1 MNTRARIFRF
11 GPFSFDSAQQE
22 LRRRTRRVPLSV
34 SLLKL
39 LTLFL
44 TRRGELI
51 TREQIALTLW
61 EDSSTIDIVTGI
73 NTAVRRLRAQ
83 LDDDPAAPTYIETV
97 IGIGY
102 RFIADVE
109 EIEDAGTAGN
119 AAVHS
124 NVPAPIPA
132 PVERPL
138 IQQPAPLEVADIE
151 AVISVPADT
160 PPAPAKDAPREAEPS
175 LPIRS
180 HRFRPAVLVL
190 GAALLLLALGAAV
203 MRHRSAQLAASQRE
217 ASHLSPSLVPSLAQ
231 ITFNDEENRI
241 TAEAV
246 SPTGH
251 SVAYSDRYGISVH
264 TLDSGKDR
272 LLTSPSSFRTERLA
286 WHPSE
291 DWLLVSGIDIAS
303 HRSEA
308 WAVFMHGE
316 TPRLLLDDAR
326 LAVVSP
332 DGIHIAYTRAENSEI
347 WLADGSGQNAHLL
360 VPKVDGDS
368 FICLLWSPQSDRLI
382 VDRASQDRVS
392 GDRMSG
398 VTPANPATS
407 DHTNTPPRST
417 YESVDIRT
425 GKLLGKQENVRFNSG
440 FLLKDGR
447 FLFPSNGDFGGT
459 KIMMVNT
466 DPATGGFLS
475 SPQLAS
481 PALIGNVGGDQDF
494 LSASTN
500 GGWMGAV
507 LTSHTSD
514 VYVAEVHWPGPTLE
528 EAARLTDRSSNYYP
542 DAWTPE
548 GDAVLF
554 DRSNR
559 TQVIGKQRLGEKKM
573 EVVAQLP
580 DIAAMAAF
588 SPDGKWI
595 LFTEFAGSP
604 SHATGIFSVPSSGGK
619 PRQLY
624 TTGAIDEF
632 HCPVSS
638 TGSCVMRETNEKK
651 EFVFFALDPI
661 QGMQQEIG
669 RNPWEPTMLG
679 DWSVSPDGSTVAM
692 ANHDPENP
700 GIQLIHLSA
709 HGSTPL
715 STIPVPGFGEVREAT
730 WSPDAK
736 GFFVETK
743 TTTGYNLL
751 YVDQAG
757 HAKLLRQSPIAI
769 WVVPSRDGK
778 KLAFPGLTVAS
789 NVWAG
794 RTLLP

>member
-1 MNTRARIFRF
+1 MNTRPRIFRF

-44 TRRGELI
+44 TRHGELI
-51 TREQIALTLW
+51 TREEIALTVW

-83 LDDDPAAPTYIETV
+83 LDDDPAA
-97 IGIGY
+97 
-102 RFIADVE
+102 
-109 EIEDAGTAGN
+109 
-119 AAVHS
+119 
-124 NVPAPIPA
+124 
-132 PVERPL
+132 
-138 IQQPAPLEVADIE
+138 LEVADLD
-151 AVISVPADT
+151 AVIHIPAHAPSAPGMDT
-160 PPAPAKDAPREAEPS
+160 PREGEPS
-175 LPIRS
+175 LSVGSR
-180 HRFRPAVLVL
+180 RFMPAVLVL
-190 GAALLLLALGAAV
+190 GAAILLLGLGAAI
-203 MRHRSAQLAASQRE
+203 MRHRSAKPVTSSRE
-217 ASHLSPSLVPSLAQ
+217 ASHLDSSLGPSLAPSLAQ

-246 SPTGH
+246 SPMGH

-264 TLDSGKDR
+264 ILDRGKDH

-291 DWLLVSGIDIAS
+291 DWLLVSGIGLAN

-316 TPRLLLDDAR
+316 TPRLLLNDVR

-332 DGIHIAYTRAENSEI
+332 DGNHLAYTRAENSEI

-368 FICLLWSPQSDRLI
+368 FTCLLWAAQSDRLI
-382 VDRASQDRVS
+382 LNRVS
-392 GDRMSG
+392 GDRVSG
-398 VTPANPATS
+398 VSPANHADS
-407 DHTNTPPRST
+407 DHTNTPTRST

-425 GKLLGKQENVRFNSG
+425 GKLLAKQENVWFNSG
-440 FLLKDGR
+440 FAIKDGR
-447 FLFPSNGDFGGT
+447 FFFPANGDFAGT
-459 KIMMVNT
+459 KIMMVDT
-466 DPATGGFLS
+466 DPNTGEFLS
-475 SPQLAS
+475 DPQPAS
-481 PALIGNVGGDQDF
+481 PALVRDVGGDQDF
-494 LSASTN
+494 LSASAN
-500 GGWMGAV
+500 GDWMGAV

-514 VYVAEVHWPGPTLE
+514 VYVAELHWPGPTLE
-528 EAARLTDRSSNYYP
+528 EVTRLTDRSANHYP
-542 DAWTPE
+542 DAWTPD

-559 TQVIGKQRLGEKKM
+559 TQTIGKQRLGEKKI
-573 EVVAQLP
+573 ETVAQLP
-580 DIAAMAAF
+580 DIAAIAAF
-588 SPDGKWI
+588 SPDGRWI
-595 LFTEFAGSP
+595 LFTGFGGSP

-632 HCPVSS
+632 HCPGSNM
-638 TGSCVMRETNEKK
+638 GSCVVRETIGK
-651 EFVFFALDPI
+651 EFVFFALDPV
-661 QGMQQEIG
+661 QGMQQEVG
-669 RNPWEPTMLG
+669 RIPWKPTMLG

-700 GIQLIHLSA
+700 GIQLIHLSS
-709 HGSTPL
+709 HRSTPP
-715 STIPVPGFGEVREAT
+715 STIPLPGFGEVCEPT

-743 TTTGYNLL
+743 TTIGYDLL
-751 YVDQAG
+751 YVDLAG

-769 WVVPSRDGK
+769 WGVASRDGK
-778 KLAFPGLTVAS
+778 KLAFPGVTVAS

>member
-1 MNTRARIFRF
+1 MYIRPRIFRF

-51 TREQIALTLW
+51 TREEIALTLW

-102 RFIADVE
+102 RFIAEVE
-109 EIEDAGTAGN
+109 EIEDARAAGN
-119 AAVHS
+119 A
-124 NVPAPIPA
+124 VPAAVPA
-132 PVERPL
+132 ERSFS
-138 IQQPAPLEVADIE
+138 QQPAALEVADLD
-151 AVISVPADT
+151 AVIHVPTHAPSAPGMDT
-160 PPAPAKDAPREAEPS
+160 PREAEPS
-175 LPIRS
+175 LPVGSR
-180 HRFRPAVLVL
+180 RFMPAVLVL
-190 GAALLLLALGAAV
+190 GAALLLLALGAAI
-203 MRHRSAQLAASQRE
+203 MSHRSAKPVASSRE
-217 ASHLSPSLVPSLAQ
+217 ASHLNSSLGPSFDQ

-272 LLTSPSSFRTERLA
+272 LLTSPSSFRAERLA

-291 DWLLVSGIDIAS
+291 DWVLVSGIGLAS
-303 HRSEA
+303 RRSEA

-316 TPRLLLDDAR
+316 TPRLLLNDAR

-332 DGIHIAYTRAENSEI
+332 DGNHLAYTRAENSEI
-347 WLADGSGQNAHLL
+347 WLADGSGQNTHLL
-360 VPKVDGDS
+360 VPKVNGDS
-368 FICLLWSPQSDRLI
+368 FTCLLWAAQSDRLI
-382 VDRASQDRVS
+382 LNRVS
-392 GDRMSG
+392 GDRVSG
-398 VTPANPATS
+398 VSPANHADS
-407 DHTNTPPRST
+407 DHTNTPTRST

-425 GKLLGKQENVRFNSG
+425 GKLLAKQENVWFNSG
-440 FLLKDGR
+440 FVIKDGR
-447 FLFPSNGDFGGT
+447 FFFPANGDFNGT
-459 KIMMVNT
+459 KIMMVDT
-466 DPATGGFLS
+466 DPKTGEFLS
-475 SPQLAS
+475 DPQPAS
-481 PALIGNVGGDQDF
+481 PSVVGSLGGDADI
-494 LSASTN
+494 LTASTN
-500 GGWMGAV
+500 GEWMGAV
-507 LTSHTSD
+507 MTSHTSD
-514 VYVAEVHWPGPTLE
+514 VYVAELHWPGPALE
-528 EAARLTDRSSNYYP
+528 AVTRLTDRTTNNYP
-542 DAWTPE
+542 DAWTPD
-548 GDAVLF
+548 GDAMLF

-559 TQVIGKQRLGEKKM
+559 TQLVAKQRLDEKKM
-573 EVVAQLP
+573 EIVAQLP

-588 SPDGKWI
+588 SPDGKWL
-595 LFTEFAGSP
+595 LFTEFGGSP
-604 SHATGIFSVPSSGGK
+604 SHAIGIFSVSSTGGK

-624 TTGAIDEF
+624 TTGVIDEF

-638 TGSCVMRETNEKK
+638 TGSCVVRETNGK
-651 EFVFFALDPI
+651 EFVFFALDAV
-661 QGMQQEIG
+661 QGMQQEVG
-669 RNPWEPTMLG
+669 RIPWEPTVLG
-679 DWSVSPDGSTVAM
+679 DWSISPDGSTVAM

-700 GIQLIHLSA
+700 GIQLIHLLPYRSI
-709 HGSTPL
+709 ST
-715 STIPVPGFGEVREAT
+715 STISVPGFGEVLEPT

-743 TTTGYNLL
+743 TANGYDLL
-751 YVDQAG
+751 YVDLAG

-769 WVVPSRDGK
+769 WGVPSRDGK
-778 KLAFPGLTVAS
+778 KLAFPSVTVAS

-794 RTLLP
+794 RTSLP

>member
-11 GPFSFDSAQQE
+11 GLFSFDSAQQE

-51 TREQIALTLW
+51 TRDEIALTLW
-61 EDSSTIDIVTGI
+61 ENSGTIDIVTGI

-83 LDDDPAAPTYIETV
+83 LEDDPAAPTYIETV

-109 EIEDAGTAGN
+109 EVEDARGGGN
-119 AAVHS
+119 A
-124 NVPAPIPA
+124 VPAAVPA
-132 PVERPL
+132 ERPFSE
-138 IQQPAPLEVADIE
+138 QPAALEVADLD
-151 AVISVPADT
+151 AVIHIPAD
-160 PPAPAKDAPREAEPS
+160 APSAPGMDTPREAEPS
-175 LPIRS
+175 LPAGSR
-180 HRFRPAVLVL
+180 RFMPAVLVL
-190 GAALLLLALGAAV
+190 GLAILLLGLGAAI
-203 MRHRSAQLAASQRE
+203 MRHRSAKPVASSRE
-217 ASHLSPSLVPSLAQ
+217 ASHLDSSLGPSLAQ

-291 DWLLVSGIDIAS
+291 DWLLVSGVGQAN

-316 TPRLLLDDAR
+316 TPRLLLNDAR

-332 DGIHIAYTRAENSEI
+332 DGNHIAYTRAENSEI
-347 WLADGSGQNAHLL
+347 WLADGSGQNVHLL
-360 VPKVDGDS
+360 IPKADGDS
-368 FICLLWSPQSDRLI
+368 FTCLLWAAQSDRLI
-382 VDRASQDRVS
+382 LNRVS
-392 GDRMSG
+392 GDRVNG
-398 VTPANPATS
+398 VSPADHADS
-407 DHTNTPPRST
+407 DHTNTPTRST
-417 YESVDIRT
+417 YESVDIRA
-425 GKLLGKQENVRFNSG
+425 GKLLAKQESVWFNSG
-440 FLLKDGR
+440 FAIKDGR
-447 FLFPSNGDFGGT
+447 FFFPANGDFNGA
-459 KIMMVNT
+459 KVMMVDT
-466 DPATGGFLS
+466 DPVTGEFLS
-475 SPQLAS
+475 SPQPAS
-481 PALIGNVGGDQDF
+481 PSVVGNLWGDADI
-494 LSASTN
+494 LTASTN
-500 GGWMGAV
+500 GEWMGAV
-507 LTSHTSD
+507 MTSHTSD
-514 VYVAEVHWPGPTLE
+514 VYVAEVHWPGPALE
-528 EAARLTDRSSNYYP
+528 AVTRLTDRSANHYP
-542 DAWTPE
+542 DTWTPD

-559 TQVIGKQRLGEKKM
+559 TQLVAKQRLDEKKM
-573 EVVAQLP
+573 EIVAQLP

-595 LFTEFAGSP
+595 LFTEFGGSP
-604 SHATGIFSVPSSGGK
+604 SHAIGIFSVPSGGGK

-632 HCPVSS
+632 HCPVS
-638 TGSCVMRETNEKK
+638 TMGSCVVRETIGK
-651 EFVFFALDPI
+651 EFAFFALDPV
-661 QGMQQEIG
+661 QGMQQEVG
-669 RNPWEPTMLG
+669 RIPWKPTVLG

-700 GIQLIHLSA
+700 GIQLTHLSP
-709 HGSTPL
+709 HRSIPT
-715 STIPVPGFGEVREAT
+715 STIPVPGFGEVLEPT
-730 WSPDAK
+730 WSSDAK

-743 TTTGYNLL
+743 TTSGYDLL
-751 YVDQAG
+751 YVDLAG

-769 WVVPSRDGK
+769 WGVPSRDGK
-778 KLAFPGLTVAS
+778 KLAFPGVTVAS

>member
-11 GPFSFDSAQQE
+11 GPFTFDSAQQE

-44 TRRGELI
+44 TRHGELI
-51 TREQIALTLW
+51 TREEIALTLW

-109 EIEDAGTAGN
+109 EVEDARAVGN
-119 AAVHS
+119 A
-124 NVPAPIPA
+124 VPAAVPA
-132 PVERPL
+132 ERPF
-138 IQQPAPLEVADIE
+138 IQEPAVLKVADLD
-151 AVISVPADT
+151 AVTSVPV
-160 PPAPAKDAPREAEPS
+160 DAPSAPGKDTTREADPS
-175 LPIRS
+175 LSVGR
-180 HRFRPAVLVL
+180 RRLMPAVLVL

-203 MRHRSAQLAASQRE
+203 MRHRSAKPVASSRE
-217 ASHLSPSLVPSLAQ
+217 ASHLNSSLGPSFDQ

-264 TLDSGKDR
+264 TLDSGKDH
-272 LLTSPSSFRTERLA
+272 LLTSPSSFRAERLA

-291 DWLLVSGIDIAS
+291 DWLLVSGIDLAS

-332 DGIHIAYTRAENSEI
+332 DGNHIAFTRAENSEI

-360 VPKVDGDS
+360 VPRADGDS
-368 FICLLWSPQSDRLI
+368 FICLLWATQSDRLI
-382 VDRASQDRVS
+382 ADRVS
-392 GDRMSG
+392 GISSAS
-398 VTPANPATS
+398 TSNS
-407 DHTNTPPRST
+407 DHSNTPTRST

-425 GKLLGKQENVRFNSG
+425 GKLLARQESVWFNSG
-440 FLLKDGR
+440 FAIKGGR
-447 FLFPSNGDFGGT
+447 FFFPVNGDFAGT
-459 KIMMVNT
+459 KIMMVDT
-466 DPATGGFLS
+466 DPNTGEFLS
-475 SPQLAS
+475 DPQPAS
-481 PALIGNVGGDQDF
+481 PALLRDVGGDQGF
-494 LSASTN
+494 LSASAN
-500 GGWMGAV
+500 GDWMGAV

-514 VYVAEVHWPGPTLE
+514 VYVAELHWPGPTLE
-528 EAARLTDRSSNYYP
+528 EVARLTDRSANHYP
-542 DAWTPE
+542 DAWTPD

-559 TQVIGKQRLGEKKM
+559 TQTIGKQRLGEKKI
-573 EVVAQLP
+573 ETVGQLP

-604 SHATGIFSVPSSGGK
+604 SHAIGIFSVPSGGGK
-619 PRQLY
+619 PRQLH

-632 HCPVSS
+632 HCPAS
-638 TGSCVMRETNEKK
+638 TMGSCVVRETIGK
-651 EFVFFALDPI
+651 EFAFFALDPV
-661 QGMQQEIG
+661 QGMQQEVG
-669 RNPWEPTMLG
+669 RIPWKPTMLG

-700 GIQLIHLSA
+700 GIQLVHLSP
-709 HGSTPL
+709 HRSIPT
-715 STIPVPGFGEVREAT
+715 STIPLPGFGEVCEPT

-751 YVDQAG
+751 YVDLAG
-757 HAKLLRQSPIAI
+757 HAKLLRKSPIAI
-769 WVVPSRDGK
+769 WGVPSRDGK
-778 KLAFPGLTVAS
+778 KLAFPSVTVAS

-794 RTLLP
+794 RTSLP